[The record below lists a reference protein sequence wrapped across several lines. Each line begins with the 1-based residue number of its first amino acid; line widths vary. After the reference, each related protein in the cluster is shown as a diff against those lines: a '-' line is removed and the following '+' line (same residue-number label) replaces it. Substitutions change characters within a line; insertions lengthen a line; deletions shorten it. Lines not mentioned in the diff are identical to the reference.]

1 MKNLAGFIFVMI
13 IVFSNYLKAQDLF
26 DYGIKVGLSSSSVKA
41 TDTKPGVYF
50 NSINKGSFK
59 TPLILHPSPNL

>member
-26 DYGIKVGLSSSSVKA
+26 DYGIKVGLSRLE
-41 TDTKPGVYF
+41 YF
-50 NSINKGSFK
+50 LNA
-59 TPLILHPSPNL
+59 LLALY